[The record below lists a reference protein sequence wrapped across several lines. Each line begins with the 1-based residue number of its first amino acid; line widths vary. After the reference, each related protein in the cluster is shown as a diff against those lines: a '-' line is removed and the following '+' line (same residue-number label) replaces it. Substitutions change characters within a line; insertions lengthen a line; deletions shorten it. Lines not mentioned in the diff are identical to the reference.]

1 MAELDMN
8 LLYEEVWKQSRTSAF
23 KYHLSFEDQQDLVQD
38 VMIWLFEKKKPED
51 LAWARKQIK
60 NYLIDLCR
68 KYGRRTGGIRS
79 TDFDDPC
86 GQKFVEEESVFSM
99 SYNNNN
105 EFDDFMTNENL
116 DLLVSIIR
124 EIDESGKTQTEKYIK
139 IKLYLNENMSHF
151 RKDYEMYF
159 NEIND
164 TDKERINSYE
174 KSNYTD
180 DIIAKVFLGFKGGT
194 NSGSMR
200 IIKQTLAKVRPI
212 FIERLSFVL

>member
-23 KYHLSFEDQQDLVQD
+23 KYHLSYQDQEDLVQE
-38 VMIWLFEKKKPED
+38 VMMWLFEKKKPED

-68 KYGRRTGGIRS
+68 KYERRTGGIRS
-79 TDFDDPC
+79 TDYDDPC
-86 GQKFVEEESVFSM
+86 GQKFVESNCVNP
-99 SYNNNN
+99 SYQA
-105 EFDDFMTNENL
+105 DDFNRFLVNENL

-139 IKLYLNENMSHF
+139 IKLYLNENMDYF
-151 RKDYEMYF
+151 REDYESYF
-159 NEIND
+159 SCISDE
-164 TDKERINSYE
+164 DKQRINSYSKNE
-174 KSNYTD
+174 YTD

-200 IIKQTLAKVRPI
+200 IIKQVLAKVKCQ
-212 FIERLSFVL
+212 FAERMSFVLG